1 VCAITPP
8 TLRLGGELAV
18 GRLGF
23 GAMRLVG
30 RGWGEPRDREG
41 AKRVLRRAVELG
53 VTFIDTA
60 DAYGPETNELL
71 IREALHPYPPDL
83 VIATKGGYLRE
94 GPHRLIANGRPD
106 QLRRACEGSL
116 RRLGLE
122 SLPLYQLHTF
132 DPAVPI
138 EESAGALAQ
147 LRAEGKVRHVGLCN
161 VGQHTLERVRR
172 ILPLASVQSR
182 YNLVERS
189 AEPVLAACEAAGMAF
204 IPWFPLAKGALAGGG
219 RRLARVA
226 RARRATPAQVAL
238 AWLLA
243 CSPVTLPIPGTTSRG
258 HLEENLAAATLELSP
273 DELAALEGYRLPA
286 YEIRRFAKS
295 VARSGGGLVR
305 RARA

>member
-1 VCAITPP
+1 
-8 TLRLGGELAV
+8 
-18 GRLGF
+18 
-23 GAMRLVG
+23 MRLVG

-71 IREALHPYPPDL
+71 IREALHPYPRDL

-94 GPHRLIANGRPD
+94 GPARLVSDGRPEH
-106 QLRRACEGSL
+106 LRRACEGSL
-116 RRLGLE
+116 RRLDLE

-132 DPAVPI
+132 DPVVPI
-138 EESAGALAQ
+138 EESVGALAE
-147 LRAEGKVRHVGLCN
+147 LRAEGKVRHIGVCN
-161 VGQHTLERVRR
+161 VGRHTLERVRR
-172 ILPLASVQSR
+172 ILPLASVQNR

-219 RRLARVA
+219 RRLGRVA
-226 RARRATPAQVAL
+226 RARRATPGQVAL

-243 CSPVTLPIPGTTSRG
+243 RSPATLPIPGTTSLA

-273 DELAALEGYRLPA
+273 DELVALDGYRLPA
-286 YEIRRFAKS
+286 YEARRFVKS
-295 VARSGGGLVR
+295 AARSGRRLLR

>member
-1 VCAITPP
+1 VCAITRP
-8 TLRLGGELAV
+8 TLRLGGELPV

-71 IREALHPYPPDL
+71 IREALHPYPRDL
-83 VIATKGGYLRE
+83 VIATKGGYIRE
-94 GPHRLIANGRPD
+94 GPARLVCDGRPEY
-106 QLRRACEGSL
+106 LRRACEGSL
-116 RRLGLE
+116 CRLGLE

-138 EESAGALAQ
+138 EESVGALAE
-147 LRAEGKVRHVGLCN
+147 LRAEGKIRHVGVCN
-161 VGQHTLERVRR
+161 VALHTLERVRR
-172 ILPLASVQSR
+172 LLPLASVQSR
-182 YNLVERS
+182 YNIVQRS
-189 AEPVLAACEAAGMAF
+189 AEPVLAACETAGMAF

-226 RARRATPAQVAL
+226 RARGATPAQVAL

-243 CSPVTLPIPGTTSRG
+243 RSPATLPIPGTTSLV

-273 DELAALEGYRLPA
+273 DELAALDGYRLPA
-286 YEIRRFAKS
+286 YEARRFAKS
-295 VARSGGGLVR
+295 AARSGLR
-305 RARA
+305 LLRSPRA